1 MEEAKN
7 ILSLFKLDGEKAI
20 VTGAGRGFGREIS
33 LGLAEAGADIA
44 VVDLLLDESRETAA
58 MVEKLGRKAIV
69 LQGDVSKEADVQ
81 RIVKEVALQFG
92 KIDILVC
99 NAGIVSWVAAEEM
112 EFSTWQKLMDV
123 NLNGVFLCCKWVGK
137 EMIKQKK
144 GSIINISS
152 MSAYIVNVPQKQ
164 CHYNTSKAAVVHLTK
179 SLAVEW
185 APYNVRVNVLCP
197 GYIMTPLLKEADP
210 EMLKKWIDISAQKRI
225 PDPSELKG
233 IIVFLASR
241 AATYFTGSSIIADG
255 GYSLW

>member
-1 MEEAKN
+1 MGV
-7 ILSLFKLDGEKAI
+7 LSLFKLDGEKAI

-33 LGLAEAGADIA
+33 LGLAEAGADVA
-44 VVDLLLDESRETAA
+44 VIDLLLDESKETAA
-58 MVEKLGRKAIV
+58 MVEKLGRKSMA
-69 LQGDVSKEADVQ
+69 LQGDVSKEEDVRKMVKKVAD
-81 RIVKEVALQFG
+81 EFG

-99 NAGIVSWVAAEEM
+99 NAGICSWVAAEEM
-112 EFSTWQKLMDV
+112 EFSTWQNLMDV

-164 CHYNTSKAAVVHLTK
+164 CHYNASKAAVVHLTK

-185 APYNVRVNVLCP
+185 APYNIRVNALCP
-197 GYIMTPLLKEADP
+197 GYIMTPLLKVADP
-210 EMLKKWIDISAQKRI
+210 EMLQKWIDISAQKRI

-233 IIVFLASR
+233 IIVFLASQ
-241 AATYFTGSSIIADG
+241 AASYFTGSSIIADG